1 MAQMITFT
9 LAVFFLLITPGP
21 GVLSTAG
28 LGAAYGF
35 RAGLP
40 YIFGLF
46 VGSNLVSLAVVS
58 GLAAIAFQVPGL
70 RTILFI
76 LSTCYLLFLAARIA
90 LAGTKIAFI
99 RAEKQPGFWA
109 AITLQAINPK
119 AYVVGTTLFSGFIL
133 WPEAFLFEVFTKFL
147 IINIIW
153 VPVHF
158 TWLWAGAS
166 LKRLNLAPRTQR
178 AINIAMAIAMVAV
191 VTLAALS
198 T

>member
-1 MAQMITFT
+1 MITFT
-9 LAVFFLLITPGP
+9 FAVLLLLITPGP

-40 YIFGLF
+40 YVAGLF

-58 GLAAIAFQVPGL
+58 GLAAIAFQINGL
-70 RTILFI
+70 RLALLT
-76 LSTCYLLFLAARIA
+76 LSTLYLLYLAARIA

-99 RAEKQPGFWA
+99 EARKQPGFWA
-109 AITLQAINPK
+109 AVTLQAINPK

-133 WPEAFLFEVFTKFL
+133 WPDALLAEVLIKFT
-147 IINIIW
+147 IINLIW

-158 TWLWAGAS
+158 GWLWSGAS
-166 LKRLNLAPRTQR
+166 LKRLNLPPAKQR
-178 AINIAMAIAMVAV
+178 AINVVMAISMIAV
-191 VTLAALS
+191 VGLAALS
-198 T
+198 A